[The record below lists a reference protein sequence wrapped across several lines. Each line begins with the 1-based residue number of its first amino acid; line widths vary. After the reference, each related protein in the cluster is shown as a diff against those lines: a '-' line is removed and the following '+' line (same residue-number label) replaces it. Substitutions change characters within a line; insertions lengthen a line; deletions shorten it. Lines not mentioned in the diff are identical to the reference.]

1 MGQREEAIKSYDEVI
16 SRFQDAP
23 KLALREQVAMALF
36 NKGNNLADM
45 GQREEAIKSYDEVI
59 SRFQDA
65 PELVLRELVKK
76 AENLKN
82 FLKTQK

>member
-1 MGQREEAIKSYDEVI
+1 MI
-16 SRFQDAP
+16 SRFQDATE
-23 KLALREQVAMALF
+23 LALREQVTNAF
-36 NKGNNLADM
+36 INKGGVLADM

>member
-1 MGQREEAIKSYDEVI
+1 MAI
-16 SRFQDAP
+16 
-23 KLALREQVAMALF
+23 F
-36 NKGNNLADM
+36 NKGIFLADM